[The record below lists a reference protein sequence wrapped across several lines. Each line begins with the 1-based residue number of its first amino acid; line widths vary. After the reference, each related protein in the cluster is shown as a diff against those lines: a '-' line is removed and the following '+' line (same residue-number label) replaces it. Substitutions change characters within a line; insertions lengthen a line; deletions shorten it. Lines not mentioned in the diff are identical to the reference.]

1 MGSSNAIA
9 SKAKAMYAKRLKDD
23 DYRALLK
30 KSTVGEV
37 ASYLK
42 NETDY
47 ASALRDVKENNIHR
61 GELETLLNRDLY
73 YKELRL
79 ATYAPIKER
88 SFYKATLREI
98 EIHRILTK
106 IKQVT
111 SSLYSEM
118 FSTENFHYKDFCFDQ
133 NLLEEAKTY
142 DEVAQALVKT
152 PYYKIVLKYRPQNNH
167 TVDYV
172 SLEKEMDQLY
182 DDMIL
187 ADIEKYLK
195 GKDKQDALTIYLTA
209 IELRVITKIYRLK
222 KYYHSSAESIL
233 KYVDFSHI
241 RMNKLLVD
249 ELIHAQ
255 SGEEVLA
262 LLEKSK
268 YHFYMDEKE
277 YIYIE
282 YYAEKIKY
290 NLSKRIMRFSSSP
303 PLVFMTYIILHQ
315 IEIMNLV
322 NIVEGIRYGMNEE
335 QIEKTCIF

>member
-9 SKAKAMYAKRLKDD
+9 SKAKAMYAKRLKDE
-23 DYRALLK
+23 DYHALLK

-47 ASALRDVKENNIHR
+47 AYALKDVKENDIHR
-61 GELETLLNRDLY
+61 GQLETLLNRDLY

-79 ATYAPIKER
+79 ASYAPIKER
-88 SFYKATLREI
+88 SFYKATLRKI

-111 SSLYSEM
+111 SSLYGEM
-118 FSTENFHYKDFCFDQ
+118 FTLDKFHYKDVCFDQ
-133 NLLEEAKTY
+133 NLLEEAKSY
-142 DEVAQALVKT
+142 DDVLQAIIRT
-152 PYYKIVLKYRPQNNH
+152 PYYKTVLKYRPKDGS

-172 SLEKEMDQLY
+172 SLEKEIDQLY

-195 GKDKQDALTIYLTA
+195 GKDKKDALTIYLSA
-209 IELRVITKIYRLK
+209 IELKVISKIYRLK

-233 KYVDFSHI
+233 KYVDFSHF
-241 RMNKLLVD
+241 RMNKKMID
-249 ELIHAQ
+249 DLIHAQ

-262 LLEKSK
+262 LLAKSK
-268 YHFYMDEKE
+268 YHLYMDEKE

-290 NLSKRIMRFSSSP
+290 NLSKRIMRFSSSS

-322 NIVEGIRYGMNEE
+322 NIVEGVRYGMNEE